1 MVQAADCISHRT
13 CKGWRNDVLITE
25 FESDS
30 LPVSAATVI
39 NLDAAANTV
48 PTEEV
53 IDAVV
58 AAMRSGAANPA
69 SAHELGDRA
78 RIVLTRARDSVLSLL
93 HGAMDDGVT
102 FTSGCTEANNT
113 VFAGIAATTI
123 ITSTVEH
130 PSVLRSAERA
140 ASSGK
145 TVLFA
150 PVDRNGVVDLDK
162 LGAIVASVQG
172 PLLVSIQF
180 ANSETGVIQPIA
192 AIAALLATRPRT
204 TFHSD
209 AAQAFG
215 KLPIDLSSGVGPDV
229 ITVSGHKLHAP
240 MGVGAIVAAERG
252 IPLAA
257 LLVGG
262 DQEGSLRAG
271 TEAVPLIAGLGA
283 ACDARADTM
292 DDCVLRM
299 SQLRNRLEAGLR
311 ETLPYVRLLG
321 DAADRLPNI
330 SSVRF
335 PGVDGMSLIAQ
346 LDSRGVAAS
355 QASACSSR
363 RPEPSHVLMAMG
375 MSENDA
381 FETVRFSISTLN
393 TNDEIDEATSI
404 IADTVNHLKDLS
416 WAQA

>member
-1 MVQAADCISHRT
+1 MLNTDLSH
-13 CKGWRNDVLITE
+13 
-25 FESDS
+25 DS
-30 LPVSAATVI
+30 APLETVAVI
-39 NLDAAANTV
+39 NLDAAANTS
-48 PTEEV
+48 PTAEV

-78 RIVLTRARDSVLSLL
+78 RAVLSRARDGVLSLL
-93 HGAMDDGVT
+93 DGALDDGVI

-113 VFAGIAATTI
+113 VFAGIQATTI

-140 ASSGK
+140 ASSGA

-150 PVDRNGVVDLDK
+150 PVDRGGLVDFEK
-162 LGAIVASVQG
+162 LGAMVASAQG

-192 AIAALLATRPRT
+192 AIAAMLASRPQT

-215 KLPIDLSSGVGPDV
+215 KLPINLSPGVGPDV

-252 IPLAA
+252 VLLAP

-271 TEAVPLIAGLGA
+271 TEAVPLIAGFGA
-283 ACDARADTM
+283 ACEARADTM
-292 DDCVLRM
+292 DHCVLRM
-299 SQLRNRLEAGLR
+299 LQLRDRLEAGLR
-311 ETLPYVRLLG
+311 DMLPDVVLLEG
-321 DAADRLPNI
+321 VADRLPNI

-346 LDSRGVAAS
+346 LDNRGVAAS
-355 QASACSSR
+355 QGSACSSR
-363 RPEPSHVLMAMG
+363 RPEPSHVLIAMG

-381 FETVRFSISTLN
+381 FETVRFSISALN
-393 TNDEIDEATSI
+393 TDAEIDEVTSI
-404 IADTVNHLKDLS
+404 IADSVNHLRSVS
-416 WAQA
+416 WATA

>member
-1 MVQAADCISHRT
+1 MLNTDFH
-13 CKGWRNDVLITE
+13 NDLVPLGT
-25 FESDS
+25 
-30 LPVSAATVI
+30 ATVI

-48 PTEEV
+48 PTEGV

-69 SAHELGDRA
+69 SAHELGDRSRA
-78 RIVLTRARDSVLSLL
+78 VLTRARDGVLSLVN
-93 HGAMDDGVT
+93 GALDDGVT

-113 VFAGIAATTI
+113 VFAGVAAATV

-140 ASSGK
+140 ASNGA
-145 TVLFA
+145 TIHFV
-150 PVDRNGVVDLDK
+150 PVDHEGIVNLDK
-162 LGAIVASVQG
+162 LESLITSAQG
-172 PLLVSIQF
+172 QLLVSIQF
-180 ANSETGVIQPIA
+180 ANSETGVVQPIA
-192 AIAALLATRPRT
+192 AIAAILATRPQT

-215 KLPIDLSSGVGPDV
+215 KLPIDLSPGVGPDV

-252 IPLAA
+252 VPLAP

-283 ACDARADTM
+283 ACEARADTM
-292 DDCVLRM
+292 DDCVVRM
-299 SQLRNRLEAGLR
+299 SQLRHRLESGLR
-311 ETLPYVRLLG
+311 DALPDVVLLEG
-321 DAADRLPNI
+321 ATDRLPNI

-355 QASACSSR
+355 QGSACSSR

-381 FETVRFSISTLN
+381 FETVRFSISALN
-393 TNDEIDEATSI
+393 NDAEIDEATSI
-404 IADTVNHLKDLS
+404 IADTVNHLRS
-416 WAQA
+416 V

>member
-1 MVQAADCISHRT
+1 
-13 CKGWRNDVLITE
+13 VLITD
-25 FESDS
+25 FNSDPMLS
-30 LPVSAATVI
+30 GTGTVI

-69 SAHELGDRA
+69 SAHEFGDRA
-78 RIVLTRARDSVLSLL
+78 RAVLTRARDGVLSLL
-93 HGAMDDGVT
+93 NGALDDGVT

-113 VFAGIAATTI
+113 VFAGIPATTI

-140 ASSGK
+140 ASRGTK
-145 TVLFA
+145 TLFV
-150 PVDRNGVVDLDK
+150 PVDRAGLVNLEQ
-162 LGAIVASVQG
+162 LEAIVASVQG

-192 AIAALLATRPRT
+192 AIAAVLTRRPQT

-215 KLPIDLSSGVGPDV
+215 KLPIDLSPGTGPDV

-252 IPLAA
+252 VSLTP

-283 ACDARADTM
+283 ACEARADTI
-292 DDCVLRM
+292 DACVLRM
-299 SQLRNRLEAGLR
+299 SRLRDRLEAGLR
-311 ETLPYVRLLG
+311 AALPDVVLLKS
-321 DAADRLPNI
+321 ATDRLPNI

-355 QASACSSR
+355 QGSACSSR

-375 MSENDA
+375 LSESAA
-381 FETVRFSISTLN
+381 FESVRFSISALN
-393 TNDEIDEATSI
+393 TDAEIDEATSI
-404 IADTVNHLKDLS
+404 ITSSVNHLRSVS
-416 WAQA
+416 WATA

>member
-1 MVQAADCISHRT
+1 M
-13 CKGWRNDVLITE
+13 
-25 FESDS
+25 
-30 LPVSAATVI
+30 I

-58 AAMRSGAANPA
+58 AAMRSGAANAA
-69 SAHELGDRA
+69 SAHELGDRSRA
-78 RIVLTRARDSVLSLL
+78 VLTRARDGVLSLL
-93 HGAMDDGVT
+93 NGAFEDGVT

-113 VFAGIAATTI
+113 VFAGVSATTI

-140 ASSGK
+140 ASRG
-145 TVLFA
+145 TNVLFV
-150 PVDRNGVVDLDK
+150 PVDPAGLVDVK
-162 LGAIVASVQG
+162 QLGAIVASVQG

-180 ANSETGVIQPIA
+180 ANSETGVIQPVA
-192 AIAALLATRPRT
+192 AIATLLAARPLT

-215 KLPIDLSSGVGPDV
+215 KLPIDLSPGVGPDV

-240 MGVGAIVAAERG
+240 MGVGAIVTAERG
-252 IPLAA
+252 IPLAP

-262 DQEGSLRAG
+262 DQEGSMRAG
-271 TEAVPLIAGLGA
+271 TEAVPLIAGLAA
-283 ACDARADTM
+283 ACETRADTM
-292 DDCVLRM
+292 DGCVLRM
-299 SQLRNRLEAGLR
+299 SRLRNRLEGGLR
-311 ETLPYVRLLG
+311 NMLPDVVLLEG
-321 DAADRLPNI
+321 ATDRLPNI

-355 QASACSSR
+355 QGSACSSR

-375 MSENDA
+375 MTENDA
-381 FETVRFSISTLN
+381 FETVRFSISALN
-393 TNDEIDEATSI
+393 TDAEIDEATSI
-404 IADTVNHLKDLS
+404 IADSVHHLRSLS
-416 WAQA
+416 WATA

>member
-1 MVQAADCISHRT
+1 MSHRT
-13 CKGWRNDVLITE
+13 YEGWRDDVLITG
-25 FESDS
+25 FNSDS
-30 LPVSAATVI
+30 TRLDTAAVI
-39 NLDAAANTV
+39 NLDSAANTV

-69 SAHELGDRA
+69 SAHELGDRSRA
-78 RIVLTRARDSVLSLL
+78 VLTRARDGLLSLL
-93 HGAMDDGVT
+93 DGALDDGVT

-113 VFAGIAATTI
+113 VFAGIPVTTI

-140 ASSGK
+140 ASRGT
-145 TVLFA
+145 TVLFV
-150 PVDRNGVVDLDK
+150 PVDPAGLVDLDQ

-180 ANSETGVIQPIA
+180 ANSETGVIQPIG
-192 AIAALLATRPRT
+192 AIAALLATRPLT

-215 KLPIDLSSGVGPDV
+215 KLPIDLAPGVGPDV

-252 IPLAA
+252 VPLAP

-283 ACDARADTM
+283 ACEARADTM

-299 SQLRNRLEAGLR
+299 SQLRDRLEAGLR
-311 ETLPYVRLLG
+311 DALPDVVLHEGRT
-321 DAADRLPNI
+321 DRLPNI

-355 QASACSSR
+355 QGSACSSR

-381 FETVRFSISTLN
+381 FETVRFSISSLN

-416 WAQA
+416 WAQV

>member
-1 MVQAADCISHRT
+1 M
-13 CKGWRNDVLITE
+13 
-25 FESDS
+25 
-30 LPVSAATVI
+30 I
-39 NLDAAANTV
+39 NLDAAANSV

-113 VFAGIAATTI
+113 VFAGIAAPTI

-299 SQLRNRLEAGLR
+299 SQLRNRLEVGLR
-311 ETLPYVRLLG
+311 ETLPNVRLLV
-321 DAADRLPNI
+321 DEADRLPNI

-355 QASACSSR
+355 QGSACSSH

-404 IADTVNHLKDLS
+404 IAETVNHLKDLS

>member
-1 MVQAADCISHRT
+1 MLLGA
-13 CKGWRNDVLITE
+13 G
-25 FESDS
+25 
-30 LPVSAATVI
+30 TVI

-78 RIVLTRARDSVLSLL
+78 RAVLTRARDGMLSLL
-93 HGAMDDGVT
+93 NGALDDGVT

-113 VFAGIAATTI
+113 VFAGIPATTI

-140 ASSGK
+140 ASRGTK
-145 TVLFA
+145 ILFV
-150 PVDRNGVVDLDK
+150 PVDRAGLVNLDQ
-162 LGAIVASVQG
+162 LEAMVASVQG

-180 ANSETGVIQPIA
+180 ANSETGAIQPIA
-192 AIAALLATRPRT
+192 AIAALLTTRPQT

-215 KLPIDLSSGVGPDV
+215 KLPIDLSSGTGPDV

-252 IPLAA
+252 VPLTP

-271 TEAVPLIAGLGA
+271 TEAVPLIAGFGA
-283 ACDARADTM
+283 ACEARADTI
-292 DDCVLRM
+292 DACVLLM
-299 SQLRNRLEAGLR
+299 SRLRDRLEAGLR
-311 ETLPYVRLLG
+311 AALPDVVLFEG
-321 DAADRLPNI
+321 ATDRLPNI

-335 PGVDGMSLIAQ
+335 RGVDGMSLIAQ

-355 QASACSSR
+355 QGSACSSR
-363 RPEPSHVLMAMG
+363 RPEPSHVLIAMG
-375 MSENDA
+375 LSESDA
-381 FETVRFSISTLN
+381 FEAVRFSISVLN
-393 TNDEIDEATSI
+393 TDAEIDEATLI
-404 IADTVNHLKDLS
+404 IASSVNHLRGVS
-416 WAQA
+416 WATA

>member
-1 MVQAADCISHRT
+1 M
-13 CKGWRNDVLITE
+13 
-25 FESDS
+25 
-30 LPVSAATVI
+30 I

-53 IDAVV
+53 INAVV
-58 AAMRSGAANPA
+58 AAMRHGAGNPA
-69 SAHELGDRA
+69 SAHDLGDRA
-78 RIVLTRARDSVLSLL
+78 RAILARARDGILSLVS
-93 HGAMDDGVT
+93 GGVDDGVT

-113 VFAGIAATTI
+113 VFAGIPAATI

-140 ASSGK
+140 ASTGA
-145 TVLFA
+145 TVLFV
-150 PVDRNGVVDLDK
+150 PVNRNGMVDLEQLREMTAAAD
-162 LGAIVASVQG
+162 G
-172 PLLVSIQF
+172 PLLVSVQF

-192 AIAALLATRPRT
+192 TIAAMLATRPQT

-215 KLPIDLSSGVGPDV
+215 KLPIDLSPGVGPDV

-252 IPLAA
+252 VLLAP

-271 TEAVPLIAGLGA
+271 TEAVPLIAGFGA
-283 ACDARADTM
+283 ACEARADTM
-292 DDCVLRM
+292 DQCVLRM
-299 SQLRNRLEAGLR
+299 LQLRDRLEAGLR
-311 ETLPYVRLLG
+311 DTLLDVVLLEG
-321 DAADRLPNI
+321 VADRLPNI

-355 QASACSSR
+355 QGSACSSR

-381 FETVRFSISTLN
+381 FETVRFSISALN
-393 TNDEIDEATSI
+393 TDAEIDEVTSI
-404 IADTVNHLKDLS
+404 IADSVNHLRSKS
-416 WAQA
+416 WATA

>member
-1 MVQAADCISHRT
+1 MLEADPISHRT
-13 CKGWRNDVLITE
+13 CEGWRDDVLITGLN
-25 FESDS
+25 SDS
-30 LPVSAATVI
+30 MPLGTAAVI

-69 SAHELGDRA
+69 SAHELGERSRA
-78 RIVLTRARDSVLSLL
+78 VLTRARDGVLSLL
-93 HGAMDDGVT
+93 EGVLDDGVT

-113 VFAGIAATTI
+113 VFAGISATTI

-140 ASSGK
+140 ASRG
-145 TVLFA
+145 TTILQV
-150 PVDRNGVVDLDK
+150 PVDLAGLVDLDQ

-192 AIAALLATRPRT
+192 RIAALLATRPLT

-215 KLPIDLSSGVGPDV
+215 KLPIDLSPGIGPDV

-252 IPLAA
+252 VPLAP

-262 DQEGSLRAG
+262 EQEGSMRAG

-283 ACDARADTM
+283 ACEARADTM
-292 DDCVLRM
+292 DSCVRRM
-299 SQLRNRLEAGLR
+299 FQLRNRLEVGLR
-311 ETLPYVRLLG
+311 DALPDVVLLEG
-321 DAADRLPNI
+321 PTDRLPNI

-355 QASACSSR
+355 QGSACSSR

-375 MSENDA
+375 MSETEA
-381 FETVRFSISTLN
+381 FETVRFSISALN
-393 TNDEIDEATSI
+393 TDTEINQATSI
-404 IADTVNHLKDLS
+404 IADSVHHLRSVS
-416 WAQA
+416 WATA

>member
-1 MVQAADCISHRT
+1 M
-13 CKGWRNDVLITE
+13 
-25 FESDS
+25 
-30 LPVSAATVI
+30 I
-39 NLDAAANTV
+39 NLDAAANTI
-48 PTEEV
+48 PTEDV
-53 IDAVV
+53 INAVV
-58 AAMRSGAANPA
+58 TAMRDGAANPA

-78 RIVLTRARDSVLSLL
+78 RAVLARARDAVISLL
-93 HGAMDDGVT
+93 DGALDDGVI

-113 VFAGIAATTI
+113 VFAGISADTI

-130 PSVLRSAERA
+130 PSVLRSVERA
-140 ASSGK
+140 ASSGT
-145 TVLFA
+145 TVLFV
-150 PVDRNGVVDLDK
+150 PVDRGGLVDLEK
-162 LGAIVASVQG
+162 LGAMVGSAQG

-192 AIAALLATRPRT
+192 AIAGMLASRSQT

-215 KLPIDLSSGVGPDV
+215 KMPIDLSRGFGPDV

-252 IPLAA
+252 VLLTP

-262 DQEGSLRAG
+262 DQEGALRAG
-271 TEAVPLIAGLGA
+271 TEAVPLIAGFGA
-283 ACDARADTM
+283 ACEARADTIDECM
-292 DDCVLRM
+292 LRM
-299 SQLRNRLEAGLR
+299 SHLRDRLEAQLRDALLDVIFLDGL
-311 ETLPYVRLLG
+311 
-321 DAADRLPNI
+321 AARLPNI

-355 QASACSSR
+355 QGSACSSR

-375 MSENDA
+375 VSENDA
-381 FETVRFSISTLN
+381 FETVRFSISALT
-393 TNDEIDEATSI
+393 TDAEIDEAASI
-404 IADTVNHLKDLS
+404 IADSVNHLRRAS

>member
-1 MVQAADCISHRT
+1 M
-13 CKGWRNDVLITE
+13 
-25 FESDS
+25 
-30 LPVSAATVI
+30 I

-69 SAHELGDRA
+69 SAHEFGDRSRA
-78 RIVLTRARDSVLSLL
+78 VLTRARDGVLSLME
-93 HGAMDDGVT
+93 GALDDGVT

-113 VFAGIAATTI
+113 VFEGVSAATI
-123 ITSTVEH
+123 ITSNVEH

-140 ASSGK
+140 ASRGT
-145 TVLFA
+145 TVLFV
-150 PVDRNGVVDLDK
+150 PVDRTGLVDLER

-172 PLLVSIQF
+172 PLLVSIQL

-192 AIAALLATRPRT
+192 AIAALLATRPQT

-215 KLPIDLSSGVGPDV
+215 KLPIDLSPGLGPDV
-229 ITVSGHKLHAP
+229 ITISGHKLHAP

-252 IPLAA
+252 VPLSP

-283 ACDARADTM
+283 ACEARADTLA
-292 DDCVLRM
+292 DCVLHM
-299 SQLRNRLEAGLR
+299 SRLRNRLERGLR
-311 ETLPYVRLLG
+311 DVLPDVVLLE
-321 DAADRLPNI
+321 DATDRLPNI

-355 QASACSSR
+355 QGSACSSR

-375 MSENDA
+375 MTENDA
-381 FETVRFSISTLN
+381 FETVRFSISALN
-393 TNDEIDEATSI
+393 TDAEIDEATSV
-404 IADTVNHLKDLS
+404 IADSVHHLRSVS
-416 WAQA
+416 WATA

>member
-1 MVQAADCISHRT
+1 M
-13 CKGWRNDVLITE
+13 
-25 FESDS
+25 DS
-30 LPVSAATVI
+30 VAMI
-39 NLDAAANTV
+39 NLDAAANTA
-48 PTEEV
+48 PTTEA

-58 AAMRSGAANPA
+58 AAMRNGAANPA
-69 SAHELGDRA
+69 SAHEFGDRA
-78 RIVLTRARDSVLSLL
+78 RAVLTRARDGVLALL
-93 HGAMDDGVT
+93 DGALDDGVI

-113 VFAGIAATTI
+113 VFAGIVATTI

-140 ASSGK
+140 ASSGA
-145 TVLFA
+145 TVLFV
-150 PVDRNGVVDLDK
+150 PVDRCGLVDLER
-162 LGAIVASVQG
+162 LGAMVGSAQG

-192 AIAALLATRPRT
+192 AIASMLASRPQT

-215 KLPIDLSSGVGPDV
+215 KLPIDLSPGLGPDV

-240 MGVGAIVAAERG
+240 MGVGAIVSAERG
-252 IPLAA
+252 VLLTP

-262 DQEGSLRAG
+262 DQERSLRAG
-271 TEAVPLIAGLGA
+271 TEAVPLIAGFGA
-283 ACDARADTM
+283 ACEARADKM
-292 DDCVLRM
+292 DCCVLRM
-299 SQLRNRLEAGLR
+299 SQLRDRLEARLR
-311 ETLPYVRLLG
+311 DALPDVVLFDG
-321 DAADRLPNI
+321 VAARLPNI

-355 QASACSSR
+355 QGSACSSR

-375 MSENDA
+375 VSENDA
-381 FETVRFSISTLN
+381 FETVRFSISAFT
-393 TNDEIDEATSI
+393 TDAEIDVATSI
-404 IADTVNHLKDLS
+404 IVDSVNYLRRAS
-416 WAQA
+416 WARA

>member
-1 MVQAADCISHRT
+1 MLNTGHSINSMPLDC
-13 CKGWRNDVLITE
+13 V
-25 FESDS
+25 
-30 LPVSAATVI
+30 AMI
-39 NLDAAANTV
+39 NLDAAANTI
-48 PTEEV
+48 PTEDV
-53 IDAVV
+53 INAVV
-58 AAMRSGAANPA
+58 AAMRDGAANPA

-78 RIVLTRARDSVLSLL
+78 RAVLSRARDAVISLL
-93 HGAMDDGVT
+93 DGAVDDGVI

-113 VFAGIAATTI
+113 VFAGISANTI

-130 PSVLRSAERA
+130 PSVLRSVERA
-140 ASSGK
+140 ASSGT
-145 TVLFA
+145 TVLFV
-150 PVDRNGVVDLDK
+150 PVDQGGLVDLEK
-162 LGAIVASVQG
+162 LGAMVGSAQG

-192 AIAALLATRPRT
+192 AIARMLASRSQT

-215 KLPIDLSSGVGPDV
+215 KMPIDLSPRVGPDM

-252 IPLAA
+252 LELTP

-262 DQEGSLRAG
+262 EQERSLRAG
-271 TEAVPLIAGLGA
+271 TEAVPLIAGFGV
-283 ACDARADTM
+283 ACETRAGTM
-292 DDCVLRM
+292 GNCVLLM
-299 SQLRNRLEAGLR
+299 SRLRDRLEARLR
-311 ETLPYVRLLG
+311 
-321 DAADRLPNI
+321 DAIPDVVLFGGGADRLPNI

-355 QASACSSR
+355 QGSACSSR

-375 MSENDA
+375 FSENDA
-381 FETVRFSISTLN
+381 FETVRFSISAFT
-393 TNDEIDEATSI
+393 TDVEIDEATSI
-404 IADTVNHLKDLS
+404 IADSVNHLRRAS
-416 WAQA
+416 WARA

>member
-1 MVQAADCISHRT
+1 MLLAV
-13 CKGWRNDVLITE
+13 
-25 FESDS
+25 
-30 LPVSAATVI
+30 ATMI
-39 NLDAAANTV
+39 NLDAAANTA
-48 PTEEV
+48 PTEKV

-69 SAHELGDRA
+69 SAHDLGDRSRA
-78 RIVLTRARDSVLSLL
+78 VLTWARDGVLSLL
-93 HGAMDDGVT
+93 DGAVDDGVT

-113 VFAGIAATTI
+113 VFAGIPAATI

-140 ASSGK
+140 ASSGT
-145 TVLFA
+145 TVLFV
-150 PVDRNGVVDLDK
+150 PVNRSGLVDLEQF
-162 LGAIVASVQG
+162 GAIVASVQG

-180 ANSETGVIQPIA
+180 SNSETGVIQPIA
-192 AIAALLATRPRT
+192 AIAALLATRPQT

-209 AAQAFG
+209 AAQTFG
-215 KLPIDLSSGVGPDV
+215 KLPIDLSPGVGPDV

-252 IPLAA
+252 VTLVP

-283 ACDARADTM
+283 ACAARADTM
-292 DDCVLRM
+292 NDCVLRM
-299 SQLRNRLEAGLR
+299 SQLRDRLEAGLR
-311 ETLPYVRLLG
+311 DAFPNIVLLQS
-321 DAADRLPNI
+321 ATDRLPNI

-346 LDSRGVAAS
+346 LDSHGVAAS
-355 QASACSSR
+355 QGSACSSR
-363 RPEPSHVLMAMG
+363 RPEPSHVLTAMG
-375 MSENDA
+375 MSENEA
-381 FETVRFSISTLN
+381 FETVRFSISAMN
-393 TNDEIDEATSI
+393 TDAEIDEATSI
-404 IADTVNHLKDLS
+404 IADSVKHLKSVS

>member
-1 MVQAADCISHRT
+1 MLT
-13 CKGWRNDVLITE
+13 TGFNND
-25 FESDS
+25 S
-30 LPVSAATVI
+30 VSPCTATVI

-58 AAMRSGAANPA
+58 ATMRSGAANPA
-69 SAHELGDRA
+69 SAHELGDRSRA
-78 RIVLTRARDSVLSLL
+78 VLTRARDGVLSLL
-93 HGAMDDGVT
+93 DGALDDGVT

-113 VFAGIAATTI
+113 VFAGIPAATI

-140 ASSGK
+140 ASSGT
-145 TVLFA
+145 TVLFV
-150 PVDRNGVVDLDK
+150 PVDRAGLVSLEQ

-192 AIAALLATRPRT
+192 AVAALLATRPQT

-209 AAQAFG
+209 AAQAYG
-215 KLPIDLSSGVGPDV
+215 KLPIDLSPGVGPDV

-252 IPLAA
+252 VPLAP

-271 TEAVPLIAGLGA
+271 TEAVPLIAGFGA
-283 ACDARADTM
+283 ACAARADTM
-292 DDCVLRM
+292 NDCVLHM
-299 SQLRNRLEAGLR
+299 SQLRDRLEAGLR
-311 ETLPYVRLLG
+311 DGLPNVVLLES
-321 DAADRLPNI
+321 AIDRLPNI

-355 QASACSSR
+355 QGSACSSR

-375 MSENDA
+375 ISENDA
-381 FETVRFSISTLN
+381 FETVRFSVSALN
-393 TNDEIDEATSI
+393 TVAEIDEATSI
-404 IADTVNHLKDLS
+404 IADTVNHLRSVS
-416 WAQA
+416 WAKA

>member
-1 MVQAADCISHRT
+1 M
-13 CKGWRNDVLITE
+13 LITG

-30 LPVSAATVI
+30 ALLGIATVI

-48 PTEEV
+48 PTDEV

-69 SAHELGDRA
+69 SAHELGDRSRA
-78 RIVLTRARDSVLSLL
+78 VLTRARDGVMSLL
-93 HGAMDDGVT
+93 AGALDDGVT

-113 VFAGIAATTI
+113 VFAGIPATTI

-140 ASSGK
+140 ASRGT
-145 TVLFA
+145 TVLFV
-150 PVDRNGVVDLDK
+150 PVDCIGLVDLEQ
-162 LGAIVASVQG
+162 LEAMIASVHG

-192 AIAALLATRPRT
+192 AIAALLSARPMT

-215 KLPIDLSSGVGPDV
+215 KLPIDLSPGVGPDV
-229 ITVSGHKLHAP
+229 ITISGHKLHAP

-252 IPLAA
+252 VPLAP

-271 TEAVPLIAGLGA
+271 TEAVPLIAGFSA
-283 ACDARADTM
+283 ACEARANAIK
-292 DDCVLRM
+292 DCVIRM
-299 SQLRNRLEAGLR
+299 SQSRDRLESGLR
-311 ETLPYVRLLG
+311 DALPDVVLADG
-321 DAADRLPNI
+321 ATDRLPNI

-335 PGVDGMSLIAQ
+335 PGIDGMSLIAQ

-355 QASACSSR
+355 QGSACSSR

-375 MSENDA
+375 MSERNA
-381 FETVRFSISTLN
+381 FETVRFSCSALN
-393 TNDEIDEATSI
+393 TAAEIDEATSI
-404 IADTVNHLKDLS
+404 IVDTVNHLRS
-416 WAQA
+416 VAWAPA

>member
-1 MVQAADCISHRT
+1 MLNTEISS
-13 CKGWRNDVLITE
+13 VSSALSA
-25 FESDS
+25 FE
-30 LPVSAATVI
+30 VI

-58 AAMRSGAANPA
+58 AAMRSGAANAA
-69 SAHELGDRA
+69 SMHELGNRSRA
-78 RIVLTRARDSVLSLL
+78 ALTRARDAVLSLVS
-93 HGAMDDGVT
+93 GAQDDGVT

-113 VFAGIAATTI
+113 VFAGIPASTI

-140 ASSGK
+140 ASCG
-145 TVLFA
+145 TDVLFVG
-150 PVDRNGVVDLDK
+150 VDRAGLVDLK
-162 LGAIVASVQG
+162 QLEAMVASAQG

-180 ANSETGVIQPIA
+180 ANSETGVIQPVA
-192 AIAALLATRPRT
+192 AIAAMLDTRPQT

-215 KLPIDLSSGVGPDV
+215 KLPIDLSRGVGPDV

-240 MGVGAIVAAERG
+240 MGVGAMVAAERG
-252 IPLAA
+252 VALAP

-271 TEAVPLIAGLGA
+271 TEAVPLIAGFGA
-283 ACDARADTM
+283 ACEARADAM
-292 DDCVLRM
+292 NECVIRM
-299 SQLRNRLEAGLR
+299 AQLRDRLEAGLR
-311 ETLPYVRLLG
+311 GALPDVVLSHER
-321 DAADRLPNI
+321 AERLPNI

-355 QASACSSR
+355 QGSACSSR

-375 MSENDA
+375 MFESDA
-381 FETVRFSISTLN
+381 FETVRFSISAIN
-393 TNDEIDEATSI
+393 TEAEMDEAATI
-404 IADTVNHLKDLS
+404 IADAVSHLRSVS
-416 WAQA
+416 WPRP

>member
-1 MVQAADCISHRT
+1 M
-13 CKGWRNDVLITE
+13 
-25 FESDS
+25 
-30 LPVSAATVI
+30 I
-39 NLDAAANTV
+39 NLDAAANTI
-48 PTEEV
+48 PTEDV
-53 IDAVV
+53 INAVV
-58 AAMRSGAANPA
+58 TAMRDGAANPA

-78 RIVLTRARDSVLSLL
+78 RAILARARDAVISLL
-93 HGAMDDGVT
+93 DGALDDGVI

-113 VFAGIAATTI
+113 VFAGISADTI

-130 PSVLRSAERA
+130 PSVLRSVERA

-145 TVLFA
+145 TVLFV
-150 PVDRNGVVDLDK
+150 PVDRGGLVDLEK
-162 LGAIVASVQG
+162 LGAMVGLAQG

-192 AIAALLATRPRT
+192 AIAGMLASRSQT

-215 KLPIDLSSGVGPDV
+215 KMPIDLSPGFGPDV

-252 IPLAA
+252 VLLTP

-262 DQEGSLRAG
+262 DQESALRAG
-271 TEAVPLIAGLGA
+271 TEAVPLIAGFGA
-283 ACDARADTM
+283 ACEVRADTIDECM
-292 DDCVLRM
+292 LRM
-299 SQLRNRLEAGLR
+299 SHLRDRLEARLRDALPDVIFLDGL
-311 ETLPYVRLLG
+311 
-321 DAADRLPNI
+321 AARLPNI

-355 QASACSSR
+355 QGSACSSR

-375 MSENDA
+375 VSENDA
-381 FETVRFSISTLN
+381 FETVRFSISAFL
-393 TNDEIDEATSI
+393 IGCI
-404 IADTVNHLKDLS
+404 
-416 WAQA
+416 

>member
-1 MVQAADCISHRT
+1 MCEE
-13 CKGWRNDVLITE
+13 WRDDVLITGLN
-25 FESDS
+25 SD
-30 LPVSAATVI
+30 LVPLGTATVI

-69 SAHELGDRA
+69 SAHEFGDRSRA
-78 RIVLTRARDSVLSLL
+78 VLTRARDGVLSLL
-93 HGAMDDGVT
+93 DGALDDGVT

-113 VFAGIAATTI
+113 VFAGIPATTI

-140 ASSGK
+140 ASAGA

-150 PVDRNGVVDLDK
+150 PVHRSGLVDLEQ
-162 LGAIVASVQG
+162 LMEMVAAAQG
-172 PLLVSIQF
+172 PLLVSVQF
-180 ANSETGVIQPIA
+180 ANSETGVIQPVA
-192 AIAALLATRPRT
+192 AIASMLATRPET

-215 KLPIDLSSGVGPDV
+215 KLPIDLSPGVGPDV

-252 IPLAA
+252 LPLAP

-262 DQEGSLRAG
+262 DQERSLRAG
-271 TEAVPLIAGLGA
+271 TEAVPLIAGFGA
-283 ACDARADTM
+283 ACELRAGTT

-299 SQLRNRLEAGLR
+299 SRLRDRLEAGLR
-311 ETLPYVRLLG
+311 DALPDVVLLEV
-321 DAADRLPNI
+321 ATNRLPNI

-355 QASACSSR
+355 QGSACSSR

-381 FETVRFSISTLN
+381 FETVRFSISVLN
-393 TNDEIDEATSI
+393 NDAEIDEATSI
-404 IADTVNHLKDLS
+404 IADSVNYLRNVL
-416 WAQA
+416 WATA

>member
-1 MVQAADCISHRT
+1 M
-13 CKGWRNDVLITE
+13 
-25 FESDS
+25 
-30 LPVSAATVI
+30 I

-53 IDAVV
+53 ITAVV
-58 AAMRSGAANPA
+58 AAMRHGASNPA
-69 SAHELGDRA
+69 SSHGLGDRA
-78 RIVLTRARDSVLSLL
+78 RAILARARDSILSLVS
-93 HGAMDDGVT
+93 GGVDDGVT

-113 VFAGIAATTI
+113 VFAGIPAATI

-140 ASSGK
+140 ASTGA
-145 TVLFA
+145 TVLFV
-150 PVDRNGVVDLDK
+150 PVDRNGMVNLEQLREMTAFAD
-162 LGAIVASVQG
+162 G
-172 PLLVSIQF
+172 PLLVSVQF

-192 AIAALLATRPRT
+192 TIAAMLATRPQT

-215 KLPIDLSSGVGPDV
+215 KLPIDLSLGVGPDL

-252 IPLAA
+252 LVLAP

-271 TEAVPLIAGLGA
+271 TEAVPLIAGFDA
-283 ACDARADTM
+283 ACKARADMM
-292 DDCVLRM
+292 DHCVQRM
-299 SQLRNRLEAGLR
+299 LQLRDRLEAGMR
-311 ETLPYVRLLG
+311 DTLPDVVLLEG
-321 DAADRLPNI
+321 VADRLPNI

-355 QASACSSR
+355 QGSACSSR

-381 FETVRFSISTLN
+381 FETVRFSVSALN
-393 TNDEIDEATSI
+393 TDAEIDEVTSI
-404 IADTVNHLKDLS
+404 IADSVNHLRSMS
-416 WAQA
+416 WATA

>member
-1 MVQAADCISHRT
+1 
-13 CKGWRNDVLITE
+13 VLITD
-25 FESDS
+25 FNSDPMLS
-30 LPVSAATVI
+30 GTGTVI

-69 SAHELGDRA
+69 SAHEFGDRA
-78 RIVLTRARDSVLSLL
+78 RAVLTRARDGVLSLL
-93 HGAMDDGVT
+93 NGALDDGVT

-113 VFAGIAATTI
+113 VFAGIPATTI

-140 ASSGK
+140 ASRGTK
-145 TVLFA
+145 TLFV
-150 PVDRNGVVDLDK
+150 PVDRAGLVNLEQ
-162 LGAIVASVQG
+162 LEAIVASVQG

-192 AIAALLATRPRT
+192 AIAAVLTRRPQT
-204 TFHSD
+204 TFH
-209 AAQAFG
+209 
-215 KLPIDLSSGVGPDV
+215 LSPGTGPDV

-252 IPLAA
+252 VSLTP

-283 ACDARADTM
+283 ACEARADTI
-292 DDCVLRM
+292 DACVLRM
-299 SQLRNRLEAGLR
+299 SRLRDRLEAGLR
-311 ETLPYVRLLG
+311 AALPDVVLLKS
-321 DAADRLPNI
+321 ATDRLPNI

-355 QASACSSR
+355 QGSACSSR

-375 MSENDA
+375 LSESAA
-381 FETVRFSISTLN
+381 FESVRFSISALN
-393 TNDEIDEATSI
+393 TDAEIDEATSI
-404 IADTVNHLKDLS
+404 ITSSVNHLRSVS
-416 WAQA
+416 WATA

>member
-1 MVQAADCISHRT
+1 MAEVVLNTRIDSHPETLHAISS
-13 CKGWRNDVLITE
+13 V
-25 FESDS
+25 
-30 LPVSAATVI
+30 V

-53 IDAVV
+53 INAVV
-58 AAMRSGAANPA
+58 AAMRSGAANAA
-69 SAHELGDRA
+69 SAHELGDRS
-78 RIVLTRARDSVLSLL
+78 RTVLARARDSVLSLVN
-93 HGAMDDGVT
+93 GALDDGVT

-113 VFAGIAATTI
+113 VFAGIPANTI

-140 ASSGK
+140 ASNGT
-145 TVLFA
+145 TVLFVS
-150 PVDRNGVVDLDK
+150 VDRAGLVDLDHLK
-162 LGAIVASVQG
+162 SMVASAHG
-172 PLLVSIQF
+172 SLLVSIQF
-180 ANSETGVIQPIA
+180 ANSETGLIQPTA
-192 AIAALLATRPRT
+192 AIAAMLATRPQT

-215 KLPIDLSSGVGPDV
+215 KLQIDLSSGVGPDV

-240 MGVGAIVAAERG
+240 MGVGAIVATERCV
-252 IPLAA
+252 PLAP

-271 TEAVPLIAGLGA
+271 TEAVPLIAGFGA
-283 ACDARADTM
+283 ACAARADAI

-299 SQLRNRLEAGLR
+299 RQLRDRLEARLR
-311 ETLPYVRLLG
+311 DALDDVVLPSG
-321 DAADRLPNI
+321 AANRLPNI

-355 QASACSSR
+355 QGSACSSR
-363 RPEPSHVLMAMG
+363 RPEPSHVLIAMG
-375 MSENDA
+375 MSESDA
-381 FETVRFSISTLN
+381 FETVRFSISATN
-393 TNDEIDEATSI
+393 TDAEIDEATSI
-404 IADTVNHLKDLS
+404 IADSVNHLRSVS
-416 WAQA
+416 WARA

>member
-1 MVQAADCISHRT
+1 M
-13 CKGWRNDVLITE
+13 
-25 FESDS
+25 
-30 LPVSAATVI
+30 I

-53 IDAVV
+53 IDAIVS
-58 AAMRSGAANPA
+58 AMRCGAGNPA
-69 SAHELGDRA
+69 SAHELGDRSRA
-78 RIVLTRARDSVLSLL
+78 VLARARDSVLSLVN
-93 HGAMDDGVT
+93 GALDDGVT

-113 VFAGIAATTI
+113 VFAGISATTI
-123 ITSTVEH
+123 ITSSVEH

-140 ASSGK
+140 AFNGA
-145 TVLFA
+145 TVLFV
-150 PVDRNGVVDLDK
+150 PVDRTGLVDLDH
-162 LGAIVASVQG
+162 LQSMVASAQG

-192 AIAALLATRPRT
+192 AIAAMLATRPRT

-209 AAQAFG
+209 AAQIFG
-215 KLPIDLSSGVGPDV
+215 KLSIDLSPSVGPDV

-240 MGVGAIVAAERG
+240 MGIGAIVATERCA
-252 IPLAA
+252 PLAP

-271 TEAVPLIAGLGA
+271 TEAVPLIAGFGA
-283 ACDARADTM
+283 ACEARAGTM

-299 SQLRNRLEAGLR
+299 AQLRDRLEARLR
-311 ETLPYVRLLG
+311 DVLDDIVIPQG
-321 DAADRLPNI
+321 IANRLPNI

-335 PGVDGMSLIAQ
+335 PGVDGMSLIGQ

-355 QASACSSR
+355 QGSACSSR

-375 MSENDA
+375 MSESDA
-381 FETVRFSISTLN
+381 FETVRFSISALN
-393 TNDEIDEATSI
+393 TDAEIDQATSI
-404 IADTVNHLKDLS
+404 IVDSVDHLRSVS
-416 WAQA
+416 WA

>member
-1 MVQAADCISHRT
+1 MGADPIAHRT
-13 CKGWRNDVLITE
+13 YRGWRDNVLNTDFYI
-25 FESDS
+25 ESVPMDS
-30 LPVSAATVI
+30 VAVI
-39 NLDAAANTV
+39 NLDAAANTA
-48 PTEEV
+48 PTAEA

-58 AAMRSGAANPA
+58 AAMRNGAANPA

-78 RIVLTRARDSVLSLL
+78 RAVLARARDGVLALL
-93 HGAMDDGVT
+93 NGALDDGVI

-113 VFAGIAATTI
+113 VFAGIVATTI

-140 ASSGK
+140 ASNGT
-145 TVLFA
+145 TVLSV
-150 PVDRNGVVDLDK
+150 PVDRGGLVDLGK
-162 LGAIVASVQG
+162 LEAMVGSARG

-192 AIAALLATRPRT
+192 AIAKMLASRPQT

-215 KLPIDLSSGVGPDV
+215 KMPIDLSPGVGPDV

-252 IPLAA
+252 LLLTP

-262 DQEGSLRAG
+262 EQERSLRAG
-271 TEAVPLIAGLGA
+271 TEAVPLIAGFGV
-283 ACDARADTM
+283 ACEARAGTM
-292 DDCVLRM
+292 DNCVLRM
-299 SQLRNRLEAGLR
+299 SQLRGRLEARLR
-311 ETLPYVRLLG
+311 
-321 DAADRLPNI
+321 DAIADVVLFDSGADRLPNI

-355 QASACSSR
+355 QGSACSSR

-375 MSENDA
+375 FSENDA
-381 FETVRFSISTLN
+381 FETVRFSISAFT
-393 TNDEIDEATSI
+393 TDVEIDDATSI
-404 IADTVNHLKDLS
+404 IADSVNHLRRAS
-416 WAQA
+416 WARA